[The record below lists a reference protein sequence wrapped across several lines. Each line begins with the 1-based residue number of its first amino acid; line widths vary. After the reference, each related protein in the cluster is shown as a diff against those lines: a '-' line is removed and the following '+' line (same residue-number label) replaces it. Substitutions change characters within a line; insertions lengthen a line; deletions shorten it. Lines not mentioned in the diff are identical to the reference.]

1 MSASEVLFQSNSV
14 AALKEV
20 EPDLAFIITKKEQP
34 PLPPTFTASVTV
46 RGQTFEAENTQA
58 AGARARAAQLVL
70 YYLMLNNDP
79 ALKHLN
85 VSSADNEANPFTQF
99 TEYPLKAF
107 TLIKPGVKINIIRA
121 VGNPPIQEFTARG
134 NLMVFILFLKEIKIL
149 KIHYFLQLLLTGR
162 RALKVLAPPKGQHR
176 TKQLVMHSHLLSLTS
191 WILIIFRN
199 RRQLLLKIQFLV

>member
-1 MSASEVLFQSNSV
+1 MSPSEVLFQSNSV

-20 EPDLAFIITKKEQP
+20 EPDLAFVITKKEQP

-70 YYLMLNNDP
+70 YYLMIHNDP

-99 TEYPLKAF
+99 TEYPLNAF

-121 VGNPPIQEFTARG
+121 VGNPPAQEFTARG
-134 NLMVFILFLKEIKIL
+134 ILMVFFN
-149 KIHYFLQLLLTGR
+149 F
-162 RALKVLAPPKGQHR
+162 
-176 TKQLVMHSHLLSLTS
+176 
-191 WILIIFRN
+191 
-199 RRQLLLKIQFLV
+199 